1 MVALLGTAELLVL
14 RDCSICAAWVFG
26 VPELPMMLPFP
37 VLGRFA
43 LVELLMFEM
52 LGTPEDRV
60 CFEPLLL
67 GAPDD
72 VRPEPPPQPDPL

>member
-1 MVALLGTAELLVL
+1 
-14 RDCSICAAWVFG
+14 
-26 VPELPMMLPFP
+26 
-37 VLGRFA
+37 
-43 LVELLMFEM
+43 MFEM

-72 VRPEPPPQPDPL
+72 VRPEPPLQPDPL